1 MAEGDIQA
9 KAWRTLPFCFLQ
21 TSIAEWNKC
30 LDKWKLKFI
39 MESVSEARMSDQE
52 NKAPDRDTLVSMLKA
67 QKERA
72 LQALSARWDKIIAD
86 VQELGLDS
94 HMEVNV
100 RGALPQS
107 DGVEAV
113 SIQAGEFHNLS
124 YTKAAKAILEKT
136 NRRPLTTQEILAYF
150 ERSGRKMP
158 GKNPSATLYSSLKKS
173 SDFELVA
180 RNTWGLAD
188 WYEKKRKAPQSMDE
202 RTNEIMR
209 QGAISFVEAQKRA
222 RKELEKEAKEA

>member
-1 MAEGDIQA
+1 ME
-9 KAWRTLPFCFLQ
+9 
-21 TSIAEWNKC
+21 TS
-30 LDKWKLKFI
+30 LDKWNFHSK
-39 MESVSEARMSDQE
+39 MELVSEAYMSDQE
-52 NKAPDRDTLVSMLKA
+52 NKVPDRESLVNILKA

-86 VQELGLDS
+86 VQGLGLDS
-94 HMEVNV
+94 PIEMNV
-100 RGALPQS
+100 SSALRQT
-107 DGVEAV
+107 DTVEAV

-136 NRRPLTTQEILAYF
+136 SRKPLTTQEILSYF

-173 SDFELVA
+173 NDFELVA

-188 WYEKKRKAPQSMDE
+188 WYEKKRKAAQSVEE
-202 RTNEIMR
+202 RTTDLMR
-209 QGAISFVEAQKRA
+209 QGPISFNEAQKRA